1 MHCGELI
8 IFVFE
13 FKLVYS
19 AISASRKE
27 TKQAYCIDKQ
37 KINTTG
43 INDDCITTE
52 RPAANTR
59 LSDNSRIRAVLEVY
73 LPH

>member
-1 MHCGELI
+1 LRYARKKTMHCGELI

-52 RPAANTR
+52 RPAANR
-59 LSDNSRIRAVLEVY
+59 VDCPAGS
-73 LPH
+73 